1 VDKIWSSLAAPH
13 QESLSKEQEDLIER
27 VQNVFNSAKSHQARL
42 EQNANLWK
50 NYLDLLGIVQA
61 VVTKAELPEE
71 PATSITALRNNLSNV
86 QAAYSGL
93 QNQQQEVDNLN
104 ERARSVEREA
114 NTENRQKIQNQ
125 MKTINQK
132 WMESLANLDGR
143 KDAIAKLVMQWEVS
157 LKYPLK

>member
-1 VDKIWSSLAAPH
+1 LAAPH
-13 QESLSKEQEDLIER
+13 QEAFSKDQEDLMER

-61 VVTKAELPEE
+61 VIAKAESPEE
-71 PATSITALRNNLSNV
+71 PATTITALRSNLSNV
-86 QAAYSGL
+86 QSAYAGL
-93 QNQQQEVDNLN
+93 QHQQQEVDNLN

-114 NTENRQKIQNQ
+114 NSENRQRIQNQ
-125 MKTINQK
+125 LKTINSK

-143 KDAIAKLVMQWEVS
+143 KDAISKLVMQWEVRIS
-157 LKYPLK
+157 NSNQVEL

>member
-1 VDKIWSSLAAPH
+1 M
-13 QESLSKEQEDLIER
+13 ER

-61 VVTKAELPEE
+61 VIAKAESPEE
-71 PATSITALRNNLSNV
+71 PATTITALRSNLSNV
-86 QAAYSGL
+86 QSAYAGL
-93 QNQQQEVDNLN
+93 QHQQQEVDNLN

-114 NTENRQKIQNQ
+114 NSENRQRIQNQ
-125 MKTINQK
+125 LKTINSK

-143 KDAIAKLVMQWEVS
+143 KDAISKLVMQWEVRIS
-157 LKYPLK
+157 NSNQVKL